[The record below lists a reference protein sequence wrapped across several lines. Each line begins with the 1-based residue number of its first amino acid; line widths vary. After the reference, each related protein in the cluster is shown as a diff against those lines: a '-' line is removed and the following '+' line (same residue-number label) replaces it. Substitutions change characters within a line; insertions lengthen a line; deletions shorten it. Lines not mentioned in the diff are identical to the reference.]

1 MPNDAGMSVETEIA
15 ELEAILNTGA
25 SSTGVGTQRVTWD
38 LDQVRRR
45 LAELRRELDHT
56 RRPRIA
62 TIDLSN
68 F

>member
-1 MPNDAGMSVETEIA
+1 MAQTIDQEIA
-15 ELEAILNTGA
+15 DLEAILNAGA
-25 SSTGVGTQRVTWD
+25 TSMFTDGQKATWD

-45 LAELRRELDHT
+45 LGELRRRKDHM

-62 TIDLSN
+62 TIDLSG